1 MRHYVNC
8 KNAKKAVAKIVTVWP
23 AARSSKEVYFYGD
36 YDTAEKN
43 YELSMS
49 LRTVELGMQ
58 LVSLYFRGVGNK
70 WIEMVAE
77 D

>member
-1 MRHYVNC
+1 MRYYVNC
-8 KNAKKAVAKIVTVWP
+8 ESAKKAVAKIVTFFP
-23 AARSSKEVYFYGD
+23 ACSKGKEVYFYGD

-58 LVSLYFRGVGNK
+58 QVSLYFKGVRNK
-70 WIEMVAE
+70 WIERVAE
-77 D
+77 